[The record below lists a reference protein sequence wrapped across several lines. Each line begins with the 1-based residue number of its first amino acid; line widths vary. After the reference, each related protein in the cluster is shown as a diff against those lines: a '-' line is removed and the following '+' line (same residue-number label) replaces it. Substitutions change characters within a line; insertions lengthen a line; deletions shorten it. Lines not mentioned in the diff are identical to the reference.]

1 MNCMP
6 FQFYFRLITS
16 DDSDND
22 DLVNAD
28 ANNIPRAKVKIK
40 SEWIYG
46 DMLPFDE
53 FSFYLFIVFDKTIF
67 WLILLF

>member
-1 MNCMP
+1 MP

-28 ANNIPRAKVKIK
+28 ANNIPRAKVNT
-40 SEWIYG
+40 
-46 DMLPFDE
+46 
-53 FSFYLFIVFDKTIF
+53 VF
-67 WLILLF
+67 LYVL